1 MSKIKTIMMSVTTF
15 FKKIVAKT
23 GLFLN
28 NAYDKLSEIGKD
40 VVPPAVKVTQ
50 YLKTFFE
57 SNKDEVIVDVIS
69 GVYPV
74 AGKYAGKVSEFM
86 EKFLPKLAV
95 KLEIINSILEL
106 EGLPASTEY
115 IMKKFAITENR
126 GEKALSFAAEL
137 AYFLSDGKLT
147 IEELKKGSKDY
158 YDIFIKK

>member
-1 MSKIKTIMMSVTTF
+1 MSKIKTMFNNVAIFSKRM
-15 FKKIVAKT
+15 VAKT
-23 GLFLN
+23 GLLLN
-28 NAYDKLSEIGKD
+28 NAYEKLSELGKD

-74 AGKYAGKVSEFM
+74 AGKYAEKVKVFL
-86 EKFLPKLAV
+86 EKYLPKLAV
-95 KLEIINSILEL
+95 KLEIINSMLEL

-126 GEKALSFAAEL
+126 GEKALAFAAEL
-137 AYFLSDGKLT
+137 AFFLSDGKLT